1 MLFRS
6 AWDPERFTV
15 EDSGFAMIE
24 MENGAMIWLE
34 TSWALNTRDERPV
47 SVTLCGTLAGSD
59 VTDGLTINTER
70 GGRLVDEAVVLSPRT
85 IPFYEPEQAYGPQ
98 LEISQ
103 WIDSLRTG
111 GQPVVRP
118 EEMYT
123 VQKIIQAVYDSSRS
137 GESVYL

>member
-1 MLFRS
+1 MSRK
-6 AWDPERFTV
+6 
-15 EDSGFAMIE
+15 
-24 MENGAMIWLE
+24 
-34 TSWALNTRDERPV
+34 
-47 SVTLCGTLAGSD
+47 
-59 VTDGLTINTER
+59 
-70 GGRLVDEAVVLSPRT
+70 
-85 IPFYEPEQAYGPQ
+85 QAYGPQ